1 MRFLL
6 VFVLFINL
14 FACKRNHSSVLVK
27 VLDNETGVPLGGAK
41 VEVIRK
47 GKEGWFIDKEHML
60 VEKAYTNNSGEVLV
74 NFKYDRGNKY
84 ALFVSAAGGYFQ
96 NTGDGYFD
104 LKKGENSVTAQM
116 YQMSFIKLHM
126 ISDSPFQKALNV
138 RIDNFTSVYY
148 SFYLTTNPLD
158 TFVFCQVASGIG
170 NKSITWQVDS
180 SGFEKNY
187 SFPIQLKGHDTT
199 YTLINF

>member
-1 MRFLL
+1 MR
-6 VFVLFINL
+6 FVLFFALIIL
-14 FACKRNHSSVLVK
+14 FSCKRNHTSVLVK
-27 VLDNETGVPLGGAK
+27 VLDNETGAPLSGAK

-47 GKEGWFIDKEHML
+47 GKEGWLIDKEHML
-60 VEKAYTNNSGEVLV
+60 VQKDYTNKFGEVLV

-126 ISDSPFQKALNV
+126 VSDSPYQKELNV
-138 RIDNFTSVYY
+138 RIDNFTSVYH
-148 SFYLTTNPLD
+148 SFYHTTNPLD

-170 NKSITWQVDS
+170 NKSITCQVDS
-180 SGFEKNY
+180 AWFEKNY
-187 SFPIQLKGHDTT
+187 SIPIQLKGHDTT
-199 YTLINF
+199 YATINF